1 MIELAGKNVLVTAAA
16 QGIGRAAAEACLSAG
31 ASVTAT
37 DLSIAALA
45 DLAALG
51 VAIERLDVTDAA
63 AVQAVAGTRTWDAV
77 IHCAGCVHDGTVL
90 DVDDATFDFA
100 INLNLRS
107 AFHISRAVLPGMRS
121 AGIGSL
127 VYISSVASSI
137 KGVPRRSVY
146 GATKAGL
153 IGLAKSVAAD
163 FVTEGIRA
171 NCICPGTVDTP
182 SLQQRIEAKGDDFDA
197 IRAAFVARQP
207 MGRLGTAQ
215 EIGALARFLCSP
227 AASFITGQA
236 IAIDGG
242 WTI

>member
-1 MIELAGKNVLVTAAA
+1 
-16 QGIGRAAAEACLSAG
+16 
-31 ASVTAT
+31 
-37 DLSIAALA
+37 
-45 DLAALG
+45 
-51 VAIERLDVTDAA
+51 
-63 AVQAVAGTRTWDAV
+63 
-77 IHCAGCVHDGTVL
+77 
-90 DVDDATFDFA
+90 
-100 INLNLRS
+100 
-107 AFHISRAVLPGMRS
+107 MRS

-127 VYISSVASSI
+127 VYVSSVASSI

-197 IRAAFVARQP
+197 IRSAFVARQP

-227 AASFITGQA
+227 SASFITGQA